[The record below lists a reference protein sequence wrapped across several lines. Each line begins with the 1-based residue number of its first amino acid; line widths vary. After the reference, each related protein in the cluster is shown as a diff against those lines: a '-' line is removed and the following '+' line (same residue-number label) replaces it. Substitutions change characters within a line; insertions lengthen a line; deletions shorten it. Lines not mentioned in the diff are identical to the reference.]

1 MLWNDVFMTNNAT
14 LSALKTELEKTVEDA
29 QRALEQYLSY
39 SKSLEDW
46 QLTVDGFQQLRGIFV
61 MLEHQGAALM
71 CEEAIQLLQ
80 FLPVESVAQHEK
92 EFEVLTRSLVLIQK
106 YLEFQEL
113 GKAPYPE
120 ILLPTVNDLRR
131 ARKAVVLRE
140 GCFHRFTYKVKVPAK
155 ADNRLP
161 PEALEALR
169 KYRHMFQA
177 GLLYAVRER
186 QPKRALAYMAL
197 CLNRV
202 QNTVRRSAAAD
213 FWLLTALAA
222 EGLAKSEA
230 QPLSAARRRWYGQI
244 DRQLHNL
251 IRQNEQALQAAPV
264 SALVQDNLYYIALT
278 ADNASR
284 LKAFQDAHPEIRL
297 PHNDRQLYEQEQL
310 LLAPGSSVLQSVSV
324 ALQEEFVTVKET
336 VNQAAIPQGQFSA
349 YALRDHLQRIAD
361 TLDMVGLNSPAN
373 VVRRMWEMVRGWP
386 DNAAPRQDDLM
397 TIADAI
403 LYAESAVAR
412 LNQSGT
418 RYTAEDEAAGARNV
432 LLDEAKSAVLDETEA
447 GLSVAKRA
455 VTAYMESQYDNVHLA
470 NVPATLGG
478 IKGALMFLQAQEAV
492 VVVEQCI
499 RFVTGLQRNEVRATD
514 TQLEA
519 FADALSSLEL
529 YLEGLL
535 SGQDNPDVL
544 RMARASVA
552 QLPSKVKGEA

>member
-1 MLWNDVFMTNNAT
+1 MTNNAT

-39 SKSLEDW
+39 SQSLQDW
-46 QLTVDGFQQLRGIFV
+46 QQTVDGFQQLRGIFV

-71 CEEAIQLLQ
+71 CEEAVQLLQ
-80 FLPVESVAQHEK
+80 FLPVESVAQHDK

-113 GKAPYPE
+113 GKAPFPE

-131 ARKAVVLRE
+131 ARKAVILRE
-140 GCFHRFTYKVKVPAK
+140 GCFHRFNYTIKATTN
-155 ADNRLP
+155 ADNRLTR
-161 PEALEALR
+161 ETKEALR

-177 GLLYAVRER
+177 GLLYAMREA
-186 QPKRALAYMAL
+186 QPKRALGYMAL

-202 QNTVRRSAAAD
+202 QSALRQTDAAD
-213 FWLLTALAA
+213 FWYLAALAA
-222 EGLAKSEA
+222 EGISKADDHR
-230 QPLSAARRRWYGQI
+230 LSAARRRWYGQL

-251 IRQNEQALQAAPV
+251 IRQSNKALQAAPV
-264 SALVQDNLYYIALT
+264 SSLVQDNLYYIALT
-278 ADNASR
+278 AAHSPR
-284 LKAFQDAHPEIRL
+284 LQSFQEAHPDIRL
-297 PHNDRQLYEQEQL
+297 SYNDRQLREQEQL
-310 LLAPGSSVLQSVSV
+310 LLAPGSSVLQSVST
-324 ALQEEFVTVKET
+324 ALQEEFVKVKDTVD
-336 VNQAAIPQGQFSA
+336 QAAVPNGQFSA
-349 YALRDHLQRIAD
+349 YGLRDHLARIAD

-373 VVRRMWEMVRGWP
+373 VVRRMWELVRGWP
-386 DNAAPRQDDLM
+386 DNAVPRQDDLM

-403 LYAESAVAR
+403 LYAESAVSR
-412 LNQSGT
+412 LNQNGT
-418 RYTAEDEAAGARNV
+418 RYTADDEAAGARNV
-432 LLDEAKSAVLDETEA
+432 MLQEAKAAVLDETEA

-478 IKGALMFLQAQEAV
+478 IKGALMFLQAMEAV
-492 VVVEQCI
+492 VVVDQCI

-514 TQLEA
+514 IQLEA

-535 SGQDNPDVL
+535 AGQDNPDVL